1 MHMARVLCIFAI
13 ALVAWLGAPELH
25 AKLYQVVRVNVVTW
39 EVVEVQGKRV
49 ATEELTVEL
58 SSILTADRAA
68 RVQLVVPIGINKST
82 LDHLMGL
89 CRKAGVRSFE
99 VAKKD

>member
-13 ALVAWLGAPELH
+13 SLVAWLGAPELH

-39 EVVEVQGKRV
+39 EVVEVQG
-49 ATEELTVEL
+49 

-82 LDHLMGL
+82 LDHLMDL